1 LKKTLPLLI
10 AFLLSL
16 SLGAQEKTITIR
28 MDIPVPEV
36 RMVNDDFIF
45 IDIEGAKQLGLQGGP
60 SLPYLPVN
68 AVLPPGYEASDIDFK
83 GVGPVIVSTGRKP
96 APRPQVRTVSGTLAG
111 KKEGNYQTQKL
122 PSEISPPETNFL
134 NGVSLA
140 SSVFTPVV
148 YDDKNLTVSV
158 YTAVE
163 IRISASP
170 SDRAAKALEN
180 LDLAS
185 FSRSGVLKSV
195 SNRGKMASYPETGN
209 RSSGYDML
217 IITPEEFAPGFD
229 TLVSFYKYRG
239 FKVKVYSTE
248 HIDSV
253 AAGQDGQE
261 KIRDFIT
268 SEYQSEGI
276 DLVLLGGDVNHV
288 PSRGF
293 YCVVQTPGGGTYP
306 PDDNIP
312 ADLYYAALD
321 GNWNTDGDD
330 RWAEPGEDDLYPEIA
345 IGRLPFSDT
354 TELNNLLNKT
364 MRYQS
369 APVVGDLEKPLLAG
383 EHLYNPPQ
391 TWGADYMELLVGY
404 QDVNGYATLGIPVVH
419 NADTLYERDDNWY
432 DDDLVNAVNQG
443 VSAIHHCGHA
453 NYTYVM
459 KLSNSE
465 ITNTNFSQANGIDH
479 NFPVVYTHGCMCGGF
494 DDSDCIGERM
504 VNIDNFASAFIGNSR
519 YGWFVEGTSE
529 GPAQHLHREF
539 LDAVY
544 NDTLYRLGSAL
555 RESKIMTA
563 PWVDLPDEYE
573 PGAFRWNFYDLNI
586 LGDPLMA
593 MWTWQPQTFSAEYR
607 QIIPAGVDSLEV
619 LLTKNGKPLKNFMCS
634 VMQGDS
640 LFGAAQTD
648 STGRAVVT
656 MTSDLQIGNANL
668 RISGYNILTTAFNL
682 HVADYWL
689 GYTTDWSDPSNWYS
703 GTVPGTSTAVVIS
716 DSPAGGRFPI
726 TNSGNERNCRNLHIE
741 QGAQFEV
748 DENETLR
755 IWP

>member
-1 LKKTLPLLI
+1 MKKLLPFLI
-10 AFLLSL
+10 IFLLSL
-16 SLGAQEKTITIR
+16 SLVAQDKTITIR
-28 MDIPVPEV
+28 YDIPEPEIRV
-36 RMVNDDFIF
+36 DNNDCIVIT
-45 IDIEGAKQLGLQGGP
+45 IDGAKQLGLQGGP
-60 SLPYLPVN
+60 SLPYLPVS
-68 AVLPPGYEASDIDFK
+68 AVLPPGYEASEIYFK
-83 GVGPVIVSTGRKP
+83 GEEPVLLSTGKKL
-96 APRPQVRTVSGTLAG
+96 APRPQVRTVSGILPEKKQG
-111 KKEGNYQTQKL
+111 KYQAQES
-122 PSEISPPETNFL
+122 PSEISPPKTHFL
-134 NGVSLA
+134 NGVSLV

-148 YDDKNLTVSV
+148 YDSENQTVSV
-158 YTAVE
+158 YRKVE
-163 IRISASP
+163 IKITAS
-170 SDRAAKALEN
+170 SSGRATDALAN

-185 FSRSGVLKSV
+185 FKKSEALRYVRNRVALENYPATGSRS
-195 SNRGKMASYPETGN
+195 TD
-209 RSSGYDML
+209 YDML
-217 IITPEEFAPGFD
+217 IITPGEFVPEFD
-229 TLVSFYKYRG
+229 TLVEFYKYRG
-239 FKVKVYSTE
+239 FKVKAYSTE

-253 AAGQDGQE
+253 ATGQDKQE
-261 KIRDFIT
+261 RIREFIT

-276 DLVLLGGDVNHV
+276 DFVLLGGDTNYV

-293 YCVVQTPGGGTYP
+293 YCIVQTPGGSYYS
-306 PDDNIP
+306 PDYNIP

-321 GNWNTDGDD
+321 GNWNTDGDN
-330 RWAEPGEDDLYPEIA
+330 RWAEPGEDDLYPELA
-345 IGRLPFSDT
+345 IGRFPFSDT

-369 APVVGDLEKPLLAG
+369 APVVSDLEKPLLAG
-383 EHLYNPPQ
+383 EHLYNDPE
-391 TWGADYMELLVGY
+391 TWGADYMELLVGLNN
-404 QDVNGYATLGIPVVH
+404 VNGYSTLGIPESH
-419 NADTLYERDDNWY
+419 DPDTLYERGEYWY

-443 VSAIHHCGHA
+443 ISAIHHCGHA

-465 ITNTNFSQANGIDH
+465 ITNSNFSQANGIDH

-494 DDSDCIGERM
+494 DDSDCVGERM

-544 NDTLYRLGSAL
+544 NDSLYWLGSAL

-593 MWTWQPQTFSAEYR
+593 MWTWQPQTFAAEFR
-607 QIIPAGVDSLEV
+607 QIIPAGADSLEV
-619 LLTKNGKPLKNFMCS
+619 LLTKNGNPLRNCMCS
-634 VMQGDS
+634 IIQGDS
-640 LFGAAQTD
+640 LFGSAMTD
-648 STGRAVVT
+648 STGTAVVH
-656 MTSDLQIGNANL
+656 MTSDLMIGDAGL
-668 RISGYNILTTAFNL
+668 RVSGYNILTTEFDL

-689 GYTTDWSDPSNWYS
+689 GYTTDWSDPSNWHS
-703 GTVPGTSTAVVIS
+703 GAVPGTSTAVVIS